1 MMFASERRTACAAL
15 AMVCAFAAGC
25 GGGGGGGNGGSTPPQ
40 NRAPTFGTVQ
50 FSTNEDTDLSAQV
63 TGSDADGDALT
74 FTKTADPG
82 KGTVTAFAASGS
94 FTYRP
99 NPDAFGSDSFAV
111 RVQDSQGTGVN
122 GTVTIQIA
130 AVADAPQA
138 RNDTL
143 SANGPGLASLD
154 VLANDADA
162 DGDALTVTI
171 ESPAEVGTASINAG
185 GSIALSGLPAGFRG
199 VTRFQYKVTD
209 PSGASSVG
217 TAAVFVD
224 VAPFRVIFVGDEPDN
239 DSNEVYITDLAA
251 APVKLTAATEGDQ
264 RLRSFAAS
272 ANGSTVAYRRRD
284 QSQQPTDLAFVRTA
298 DPATRVPIQLPNG
311 MQLLHDTVANVDYY
325 AVSPDGQWIA
335 AVASHGSPASVEV
348 ILVNV
353 AAATVIHTASP
364 ADVIVAKMLQFS
376 SDSQHLYFLASVT
389 GGVSTGFSLF
399 RAALTTPDQST
410 QLSAPAATATDGIAF
425 YWVLEDH
432 PQVVLSA
439 RRNDVINLYYVNAA
453 IPGTETRLN
462 HQLDPDDEIVSS
474 AVQLRRPPGG
484 SLDARLAYSV
494 RPQGILQAASYVAEI
509 SSSPLPRRVG
519 PDGYA
524 VENIRPDGEAVLLSG
539 VTGIVE
545 SLVDS
550 ADPPLPVTDSLD
562 AFNARY
568 DARGDAILTQVGHE
582 DPPGNVYLT
591 VGAMVRPAFGSTQ
604 QVGSPDKSVRFTN
617 FVAVDRAIAFIG
629 EGPLDQTQ
637 PVQSVRIA
645 LANAWAP
652 DKLLYLADFVSR
664 TQSIR
669 GGRVQVVDP

>member
-1 MMFASERRTACAAL
+1 MMFANERTTACVVL
-15 AMVCAFAAGC
+15 AMGCVLVAGC

-40 NRAPTFGTVQ
+40 NRAPIFGTVQ

-74 FTKTADPG
+74 FTKTGDPG
-82 KGTVTAFAASGS
+82 KGTVTAFAADGS

-122 GTVTIQIA
+122 GTVTVEIA

-143 SANGPGLASLD
+143 SASGAGLANLD
-154 VLANDADA
+154 VLANDTDA
-162 DGDALTVTI
+162 DGDALTVTL
-171 ESPAEVGTASINAG
+171 ESPAEVGTASVNAG
-185 GSIALSGLPAGFRG
+185 GSIAISALPAGFRG
-199 VTRFQYKVTD
+199 VTRFRYKVTD
-209 PSGASSVG
+209 PGGASSVG

-224 VAPFRVIFVGDEPDN
+224 VDAFPAIFVGDEPGN
-239 DSNEVYITDLAA
+239 DSNEVYITDLASP
-251 APVKLTAATEGDQ
+251 PVKLTTATEGDQ
-264 RLRSFAAS
+264 RLRSFVAS
-272 ANGSTVAYRRRD
+272 ANGSTVVYRRRD
-284 QSQQPTDLAFVRTA
+284 QSQPTDLAFVRTA

-311 MQLLHDTVANVDYY
+311 MELRHDTVGNFDYY
-325 AVSPDGQWIA
+325 VVSPDGQWIA
-335 AVASHGSPASVEV
+335 AVAWHGTPASVEV
-348 ILVNV
+348 ILLNI
-353 AAATVIHTASP
+353 ADPTVIHTASP
-364 ADVIVAKMLQFS
+364 ADVIAAQMLQFS
-376 SDSQHLYFLASVT
+376 SDSQHLYFLASVE

-410 QLSAPAATATDGIAF
+410 QLSAPAATATDGVAV
-425 YWVLEDH
+425 YSVLEDQ
-432 PQVVLSA
+432 PRVVLAA
-439 RRNDVINLYYVNAA
+439 RRNDVRNLYYVNPAL
-453 IPGTETRLN
+453 PGTETRIN

-474 AVQLRRPPGG
+474 VVQLRSPPGG

-519 PDGYA
+519 PDGYV
-524 VENIRPDGEAVLLSG
+524 VENIRPDGAAVLLSG
-539 VTGIVE
+539 VTGLVE

-550 ADPPLPVTDSLD
+550 GDPPLLVTDSLD

-568 DARGDAILTQVGHE
+568 DARGDAILAQVAHE
-582 DPPGNVYLT
+582 DPPGNEYLT
-591 VGAMVRPAFGSTQ
+591 VGATVRPAFGSTQ
-604 QVGSPDKSVRFTN
+604 HVGSPDMSVRFTN
-617 FVAVDRAIAFIG
+617 FIATDRAIAFIG

-637 PVQSVRIA
+637 PFHSVRIA

-652 DKLLYLADFVSR
+652 DKLLYLADFVST
-664 TQSIR
+664 TQTIR